1 MTFTEAV
8 RSVLSKYAKFD
19 GRAPRSEYWWWV
31 LFYALL
37 MTGVGLVDAAVVAP
51 MLGHEAFSE
60 QAGHPLSTLVWL
72 LVFLPGLAV
81 GARRLH
87 DIDRT
92 AWWLLLW
99 LVPLIG
105 FIVLIYWFIQRGTD
119 GANRFGEAT
128 VPPRAVGA
136 S

>member
-8 RSVLSKYAKFD
+8 RSVLSKYATFS

-31 LFYALL
+31 LFYFLL
-37 MTGVGLVDAAVVAP
+37 ILAVGIIDGAVIAP
-51 MLGHEAFSE
+51 MLGFEAFSE
-60 QAGHPLSTLVWL
+60 DGGQPLTL
-72 LVFLPGLAV
+72 LVSLAVLLPGLAV

-99 LVPLIG
+99 LVPVIG

-119 GANRFGEAT
+119 GPNRFGDAPI
-128 VPPRAVGA
+128 PPPAGA
-136 S
+136 G

>member
-8 RSVLSKYAKFD
+8 RSVLSKYATFS

-31 LFYALL
+31 LFYFLL
-37 MTGVGLVDAAVVAP
+37 ILAVGIIDGAVIAP
-51 MLGHEAFSE
+51 MLGFEAFSE
-60 QAGHPLSTLVWL
+60 DGGQPLTL
-72 LVFLPGLAV
+72 LVSLAVLLPGLAV

-99 LVPLIG
+99 LVPVIG

-119 GANRFGEAT
+119 GPNRFGAGFI
-128 VPPRAVGA
+128 PPPAGA
-136 S
+136 G